1 VISAP
6 LTVGNGLPIWLVSAL
21 TIDFSLSLFTP
32 VTSIFSTANNGVK
45 IVDRTSSSKEAIE
58 AIETPN
64 AIRRLLEAAVNLF
77 ISGDNFERAGLRFSD
92 LRMLFKRL
100 LWVFKTFLGAD
111 SAGCFGALLD
121 FEAGALGNPDK
132 FRANGFDCGRFNY
145 CSSASSNS
153 GTIR

>member
-1 VISAP
+1 
-6 LTVGNGLPIWLVSAL
+6 
-21 TIDFSLSLFTP
+21 
-32 VTSIFSTANNGVK
+32 
-45 IVDRTSSSKEAIE
+45 
-58 AIETPN
+58 
-64 AIRRLLEAAVNLF
+64 VNLF

-111 SAGCFGALLD
+111 SAGRFGALLD